1 MIFTPT
7 QKELFN
13 KNIEALS
20 NILLKESLK
29 KIKSSKFELILGK
42 DNLDI
47 NLKDT
52 SDNTFLYENVID
64 ELNSMLNTYND
75 KYLLYPVLYFYGFGN
90 GILFKALLQNKNHQ
104 HIVVFEK
111 DIEIIWIMFH
121 ILDFSNELQS
131 ARLMVL
137 ETSSL
142 DIELFSNFCSSKP
155 FFQFSR
161 IYFLELMSHYYERF
175 HEDILGLNK
184 KLAENFKNSIVSH
197 GNDPLDTLQ
206 GIEQFVYNLPSMI
219 THPSYKEL
227 LSKRKGISDTAII
240 VSTGPSLT
248 KQLPLLKKYASKA
261 TIFCA
266 DSSYPILAK
275 HGIKPDYVL
284 SLERIPLTSEFFN
297 NDFGEFD
304 KDIMFIV
311 KSVTHP
317 HTIKYLQKNNRAFIL
332 VSTYASFIQ
341 YLKLD
346 YFGYF
351 NMGFSV
357 AHMACYLSLHLNHK
371 NIIFIGQDLAYAENG
386 NSHPDD
392 YQNSA
397 NYESQMYEHILTEAY
412 GGKGEVKT
420 HHVWLMFKQNLE
432 QDIEKIQKYLDTK
445 VYNCTEG
452 GARIKGAIEKPFLWA
467 CENLLDKDLN
477 KPFEKLEPLSLN
489 KQNEFLLKAYYKVYQ
504 SIKHCRDF
512 NDNFIK
518 VYDKIKNSFMS
529 LQNSQK
535 NEIFIQ
541 EIIQDIDKTKTQINE
556 IFIQEII
563 QDIDKTKTQI
573 DELYNTQKDLIQIL
587 GPLLTQFELNLARI
601 YVLNPKTKEDA
612 FNKSI
617 LWIKE
622 HLEFMELVYGHIKA
636 QENALIKNILP
647 LEEKLKERKLDKWME
662 RVRR

>member
-1 MIFTPT
+1 MGGGYNENLLYQDPI
-7 QKELFN
+7 KELQ
-13 KNIEALS
+13 
-20 NILLKESLK
+20 
-29 KIKSSKFELILGK
+29 
-42 DNLDI
+42 
-47 NLKDT
+47 T
-52 SDNTFLYENVID
+52 
-64 ELNSMLNTYND
+64 MLNTYND

-111 DIEIIWIMFH
+111 DIEIIWVIFH
-121 ILDFSNELQS
+121 ILDFSSELQS
-131 ARLMVL
+131 ARLMIL
-137 ETSSL
+137 ENDKLQTQ
-142 DIELFSNFCSSKP
+142 DYTELCSSKP

-175 HEDILGLNK
+175 HEDVLELNK

-197 GNDPLDTLQ
+197 GNDPLDALQ
-206 GIEQFVYNLPSMI
+206 GIEQFVYNLPQMI

-227 LSKRKGISDTAII
+227 LSKRKNLSDTAII

-248 KQLPLLKKYASKA
+248 KQLPLLKKYANKA

-275 HGIKPDYVL
+275 HGIKPDYVCM
-284 SLERIPLTSEFFN
+284 LERTEITAEFFN
-297 NDFGEFD
+297 HDFGEFD
-304 KDIMFIV
+304 KDIVFV
-311 KSVTHP
+311 CAGVVHP
-317 HTIKYLQKNNRAFIL
+317 KAIEYLKGRNRKYLIIPR
-332 VSTYASFIQ
+332 
-341 YLKLD
+341 YLYFPIYIKLK
-346 YFGYF
+346 YFDFLY
-351 NMGFSV
+351 NTPSV

-412 GGKGEVKT
+412 GGKKEIKT
-420 HHVWLMFKQNLE
+420 HEVWIFFKQILE
-432 QDIEKIQKYLDTK
+432 AMIIKYHITT
-445 VYNCTEG
+445 YNCTEG
-452 GARIKGAIEKPFLWA
+452 GARIEGTIEKPFLWA

-512 NDNFIK
+512 SKILSNDFNNI
-518 VYDKIKNSFMS
+518 
-529 LQNSQK
+529 QNIYLNLNK
-535 NEIFIQ
+535 KENDLNLAIR
-541 EIIQDIDKTKTQINE
+541 K
-556 IFIQEII
+556 
-563 QDIDKTKTQI
+563 I
-573 DELYNTQKDLIQIL
+573 DEFKNKLENIKQMQDLYEIL
-587 GPLLTQFELNLARI
+587 QPLRTQFELNLARI

>member
-1 MIFTPT
+1 YNENLLYQDPI
-7 QKELFN
+7 KELQ
-13 KNIEALS
+13 
-20 NILLKESLK
+20 
-29 KIKSSKFELILGK
+29 
-42 DNLDI
+42 
-47 NLKDT
+47 T
-52 SDNTFLYENVID
+52 
-64 ELNSMLNTYND
+64 MLNTYND

-131 ARLMVL
+131 ARLMIL
-137 ETSSL
+137 QTSSL
-142 DIELFSNFCSSKP
+142 DIEFFSNFCSSKP

-184 KLAENFKNSIVSH
+184 KLAENFKNSIVSY
-197 GNDPLDTLQ
+197 GNDPLDALQ
-206 GIEQFVYNLPSMI
+206 GIEQFVYNLPQMI

-304 KDIMFIV
+304 KDIVFV
-311 KSVTHP
+311 CAGVVHP
-317 HTIKYLQKNNRAFIL
+317 KTIE
-332 VSTYASFIQ
+332 
-341 YLKLD
+341 YLKNKTFIITQKILAFP
-346 YFGYF
+346 YYINLKNFCYAAV
-351 NMGFSV
+351 GFSV
-357 AHMACYLSLHLNHK
+357 AHMAYEFATHLSHK
-371 NIIFIGQDLAYAENG
+371 NIIFIGQDLAYAEDG
-386 NSHPDD
+386 FSHTKD
-392 YQNSA
+392 YSNLDKHEGHFQRDKGKF
-397 NYESQMYEHILTEAY
+397 QCLAY
-412 GGKGEVKT
+412 GGDGKAESSEVWT
-420 HHVWLMFKQNLE
+420 MFRFFL
-432 QDIEKIQKYLDTK
+432 QDTISRNIISTT
-445 VYNCTEG
+445 YNCTEG
-452 GARIKGAIEKPFLWA
+452 GARIEGTIEKPFLWA

-512 NDNFIK
+512 SKILSNDFEKIQS
-518 VYDKIKNSFMS
+518 VYLNLNKKENDLNLAIRK
-529 LQNSQK
+529 
-535 NEIFIQ
+535 
-541 EIIQDIDKTKTQINE
+541 
-556 IFIQEII
+556 
-563 QDIDKTKTQI
+563 I
-573 DELYNTQKDLIQIL
+573 DEFKNKLEDIKQMQDLYEILSTLLI
-587 GPLLTQFELNLARI
+587 QFELNLARI

>member
-1 MIFTPT
+1 MTFIPT

-29 KIKSSKFELILGK
+29 EIKSSKFELILGK

-52 SDNTFLYENVID
+52 SIKNNGGGYNENLLYQDPIK
-64 ELNSMLNTYND
+64 ELQTMLNTYND

-90 GILFKALLQNKNHQ
+90 GVLFKALLQNKNHQ

-121 ILDFSNELQS
+121 ILDFSHELQS
-131 ARLMVL
+131 ARLMIL
-137 ETSSL
+137 QTSSL

-197 GNDPLDTLQ
+197 GNDPLDALQ

-248 KQLPLLKKYASKA
+248 KQLPLLKKYANKA

-275 HGIKPDYVL
+275 HGIKPDYVCM
-284 SLERIPLTSEFFN
+284 LERTEITAEFFN
-297 NDFGEFD
+297 NDFWEFD
-304 KDIMFIV
+304 KDIVFV
-311 KSVTHP
+311 CAGVVHP
-317 HTIKYLQKNNRAFIL
+317 KAIE
-332 VSTYASFIQ
+332 
-341 YLKLD
+341 YLKDRNLVITQKVLAFPYYINLKD
-346 YFGYF
+346 FSYAAV
-351 NMGFSV
+351 GFSV
-357 AHMACYLSLHLNHK
+357 AHTLSYLATYLSHK

-397 NYESQMYEHILTEAY
+397 NYESQMYEHILTTAY
-412 GGKGEVKT
+412 GGNGKVET
-420 HHVWLMFKQNLE
+420 HSIWLLFKNWFE
-432 QDIEKIQKYLDTK
+432 NEMIPNTRKMGITT
-445 VYNCTEG
+445 YNCTEG
-452 GARIKGAIEKPFLWA
+452 GARIEGTIEKPFLWA

-489 KQNEFLLKAYYKVYQ
+489 KQNEFLLKAYYKVCK

-512 NDNFIK
+512 SKILSNDFEKIQS
-518 VYDKIKNSFMS
+518 VYLS
-529 LQNSQK
+529 L
-535 NEIFIQ
+535 NEKEEDINLAI
-541 EIIQDIDKTKTQINE
+541 EKIDKFKNKLEDIKQMQDLYE
-556 IFIQEII
+556 I
-563 QDIDKTKTQI
+563 
-573 DELYNTQKDLIQIL
+573 LS
-587 GPLLTQFELNLARI
+587 PLLIQFELNLARI

>member
-1 MIFTPT
+1 
-7 QKELFN
+7 
-13 KNIEALS
+13 
-20 NILLKESLK
+20 
-29 KIKSSKFELILGK
+29 
-42 DNLDI
+42 
-47 NLKDT
+47 
-52 SDNTFLYENVID
+52 
-64 ELNSMLNTYND
+64 MLNTYND

-104 HIVVFEK
+104 HIIVFEK
-111 DIEIIWIMFH
+111 DIEIIWVMFH
-121 ILDFSNELQS
+121 VLDFSNELQNS
-131 ARLMVL
+131 RLMIL
-137 ETSSL
+137 ENDKLQAQDYT
-142 DIELFSNFCSSKP
+142 ELCSSKP

-184 KLAENFKNSIVSH
+184 KLAENFKNIILRN
-197 GNDPLDTLQ
+197 GNDPLDALQ
-206 GIEQFVYNLPSMI
+206 GIEQFVYNLPQMI

-248 KQLPLLKKYASKA
+248 KQLPLLKKYANKA

-275 HGIKPDYVL
+275 HGIKPDYVCM
-284 SLERIPLTSEFFN
+284 LERTEITAEFFN
-297 NDFGEFD
+297 HDFGEFD
-304 KDIMFIV
+304 KDIIFICAGV
-311 KSVTHP
+311 VHP
-317 HTIKYLQKNNRAFIL
+317 KAIE
-332 VSTYASFIQ
+332 
-341 YLKLD
+341 YLKDRNLVITQKVLAFPYYINLKD
-346 YFGYF
+346 FSYAAV
-351 NMGFSV
+351 GFSV
-357 AHMACYLSLHLNHK
+357 AHTLSYLATYLSHK

-397 NYESQMYEHILTEAY
+397 NYESQMYEHILTTAY
-412 GGKGEVKT
+412 GGNGKVET
-420 HHVWLMFKQNLE
+420 HSIWLLFKNWFE
-432 QDIEKIQKYLDTK
+432 NEMIPNTRKMGITT
-445 VYNCTEG
+445 YNCTEG
-452 GARIKGAIEKPFLWA
+452 GARIEGTIEKPFLWA
-467 CENLLDKDLN
+467 CENLLHKDLN

-512 NDNFIK
+512 SKILSNNFENIQSI
-518 VYDKIKNSFMS
+518 YLS
-529 LQNSQK
+529 L
-535 NEIFIQ
+535 NEKEEDINLAI
-541 EIIQDIDKTKTQINE
+541 EKIDKFKNKLEDIKQMQDLYE
-556 IFIQEII
+556 ILQ
-563 QDIDKTKTQI
+563 
-573 DELYNTQKDLIQIL
+573 
-587 GPLLTQFELNLARI
+587 PLRTQFELNLARI

-662 RVRR
+662 